1 MGPGGSDNG
10 RTPAGAGGLPWTG
23 TEPSASYPPEVIG
36 QIHEMAELGRYE
48 IRGWGAKR
56 RMPSF
61 DDLVFLTASLTR
73 YPLEGYR
80 ERCDTT
86 TVLGTRFASRPLE
99 LAIPITIAG
108 MSFGALSAHAK
119 EALGRAATAVGT
131 STTTGDGG
139 MTPEERKASRLLVY
153 QCLPSRYGFNPDD
166 LRAADAIEVVIGQG
180 AKPGGGGMLLGQK
193 VSERVAGMR
202 TLPPGIDQRS
212 ASRHPD
218 WTGPDDLRIKI
229 EELREATGWEKP
241 IYVKFGA
248 TRVEHDVKLA
258 VAAGADVVVI
268 DGMAGGTGATQTVFI
283 EHTGI
288 PTLPAVR
295 IADEALRDIGKRNEV
310 QLVVSGGIRSG
321 ADVAKALALGAD
333 AVSIGVGALIAL
345 GCNRPSY
352 RAGGTDHDA
361 AADYAAIGTAPGF
374 CHHCHTG
381 MCPVGVTTQDPDL
394 ERRLDPETGA
404 RWMTNYLKALTMEL
418 TALARACGK
427 SNVHHLEPDDLA
439 ALTIEAAA
447 MAKVPLAGTD
457 WIPGVSDRR

>member
-1 MGPGGSDNG
+1 MAAD
-10 RTPAGAGGLPWTG
+10 LPWTG
-23 TEPSASYPPEVIG
+23 NVPSHSFPPEVIG
-36 QIHEMAELGRYE
+36 QIHQMAEEGRYE
-48 IRGWGAKR
+48 IRGWGTKR
-56 RMPSF
+56 SLPTF

-108 MSFGALSAHAK
+108 MSFGALSAPAK

-153 QCLPSRYGFNPDD
+153 QCLPSRYGFNLED
-166 LRAADAIEVVIGQG
+166 LRAADAIEIVIGQG

-193 VSERVAGMR
+193 VSERVAEMR

-241 IYVKFGA
+241 VYVKLGA

-258 VAAGADVVVI
+258 VAAGADVVVL
-268 DGMAGGTGATQTVFI
+268 DGMQGGTGATQTVFI

-295 IADEALRDIGKRNEV
+295 LAAEALRDIGMQHEV

-321 ADVAKALALGAD
+321 ADVAKALALGAT

-345 GCNRPSY
+345 GCNRPAY
-352 RAGGTDHDA
+352 RQGDQDRDATAG
-361 AADYAAIGTAPGF
+361 YAALGTVPGR

-381 MCPVGVTTQDPDL
+381 MCPVGVTTQDPEL
-394 ERRLDPETGA
+394 TQRLDPETGA

-418 TALARACGK
+418 TGLARACGK
-427 SNVHHLEPDDLA
+427 SDVHNLEPDDLV
-439 ALTIEAAA
+439 ALTVEAAA
-447 MAKVPLAGTD
+447 MAQVPLAGTN
-457 WIPGVSDRR
+457 WIPGHPGR